1 MRFVEWVREK
11 RKTMKYHEIAALL
24 NVHPSYLGHIKN
36 GKYQLSKKFA
46 EKVEE
51 ASNGLCKKE
60 EIVFE
65 KVDPNESWG
74 DDELVEEIRGEGS
87 SE

>member
-1 MRFVEWVREK
+1 MSWWK
-11 RKTMKYHEIAALL
+11 R
-24 NVHPSYLGHIKN
+24 S
-36 GKYQLSKKFA
+36 